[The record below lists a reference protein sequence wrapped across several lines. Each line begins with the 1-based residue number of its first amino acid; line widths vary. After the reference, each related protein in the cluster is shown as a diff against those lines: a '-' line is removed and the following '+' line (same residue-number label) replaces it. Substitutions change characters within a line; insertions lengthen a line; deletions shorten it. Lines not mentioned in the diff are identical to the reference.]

1 VQSIREYAFAISSR
15 YQNQEAGMVKK
26 AKAKAK
32 KKSMKAKKPMK
43 KAAKK

>member
-26 AKAKAK
+26 AKAK